1 MQPDE
6 VLRRTDWSVPAELLE
21 QAPVGYLGLQESSL
35 LYHLAQQ
42 YCRGRG
48 AIVDAGSYLGRSAW
62 FLGRGAEANPHL
74 RDAGAVRIHCIDNF
88 RVNDVQTAEHVER
101 EYGRR
106 LALGASTRAIFDTNT
121 QGIRDRLIV
130 HEGDF
135 HGFTW
140 TGGPIELLLVDIAKS
155 PALNARVLEQLFP
168 ALIPGTS
175 LVVQQ
180 DYHHPWQPHLH
191 VAMQVLGECFAL
203 ELPRVDDS
211 AVFRLLRPIPPEL
224 LREAARLDLPADRQL
239 ALMAA
244 AVAQLPA
251 GSRVYVE
258 LAECV
263 LLVHHGRLDAARE
276 RVGDVLANGVPLHAG
291 EPNWERYANGVSD
304 FVDLQVGWREHLAG
318 RSEQALAQLER
329 PLRAGRL
336 SEWLVEL
343 QVHALLGLGSPDAAD
358 SALAALLADG
368 HHCSR
373 EPLLRGWIALHR
385 GDTAGAVELAARQV
399 RQTPAEP
406 QVIVHA
412 MMLCQRAWEASRA
425 FASARELMT
434 QLEAVAPE
442 QPFLW
447 LTSAWVSQQLGDLPA
462 ARTAVTRARAA
473 AQDSDARRLVE
484 SLPRAWGIDPG

>member
-1 MQPDE
+1 MQPDA
-6 VLRRTDWSVPAELLE
+6 VLRRTDWSVPAGLLE

-35 LYHLAQQ
+35 LYHLAKQ

-62 FLGRGAEANPHL
+62 FLGRGAAANPHL
-74 RDAGAVRIHCIDNF
+74 CDAGAARIHCIDNF

-106 LALGASTRAIFDTNT
+106 LALGASTRAIFDANT
-121 QGIRDRLIV
+121 QGIRDQLIV

-135 HGFTW
+135 HEFTW

-155 PALNARVLEQLFP
+155 PSLNRRVLEQLFP
-168 ALIPGTS
+168 ALLPGAS

-191 VAMQVLGECFAL
+191 VAMQALGECFAL

-211 AVFRLLRPIPPEL
+211 AVFRLLRPIRPEL
-224 LREAARLDLPADRQL
+224 LHEAAREDLPADRQL
-239 ALMAA
+239 ALMSA

-251 GSRVYVE
+251 GARAYVE
-258 LAECV
+258 FAECV
-263 LLVHHGRLDAARE
+263 LLVHHGRLDAARD
-276 RVGDVLANGVPLHAG
+276 RVRDVLAAGAPVHAG

-304 FVDLQVGWREHLAG
+304 FADLQLGWREHLAG
-318 RSEQALAQLER
+318 RPEQALAQLER

-343 QVHALLGLGSPDAAD
+343 RVHALLALGRLDAAD
-358 SALAALLADG
+358 CALAELLARG

-385 GDTAGAVELAARQV
+385 GDAAGAVELAARQV
-399 RQTPAEP
+399 RQTPGEH
-406 QVIVHA
+406 QIVVHA
-412 MMLCQRAWEASRA
+412 MLLCQRAWEVSRDFVA
-425 FASARELMT
+425 ARAVMT
-434 QLEAVAPE
+434 GLAAVLPE
-442 QPFLW
+442 HPFVW
-447 LTSAWVSQQLGDLPA
+447 LTSAWVAVRLGDPTHAHDALD
-462 ARTAVTRARAA
+462 RARVV
-473 AQDSDARRLVE
+473 ARDPHALALVE
-484 SLPRAWGIDPG
+484 SLRKSVAPRA